1 MYATEAAALAA
12 GPRPGSV
19 GLYYLPTAVPQAR
32 YQWCTAVDLDED
44 ELACV
49 PFELV
54 AEL

>member
-1 MYATEAAALAA
+1 MYATEAAALSA

-19 GLYYLPTAVPQAR
+19 GLYYLPTCAPQAR
-32 YQWCTAVDLDED
+32 YQWLSEVDLVED
-44 ELACV
+44 ELAAV